1 MGTHMHP
8 HREQSTTVP
17 SGQPAAVKTADG
29 PFCINSSPFCYQTPA
44 DAGGS
49 IDGEREGLVRAVF
62 VGNLDG
68 VQVTKSSSNRP
79 GRWIQLLSGT
89 AVGIAGFVLTL
100 ALTAVILSA
109 VVAGLD
115 PLVNVTTALVGLG
128 SVGLMA
134 LLAVTALAIPI
145 FFLKRHIVSFPTSIA
160 PAAGGVMIAVA
171 VCMAFAN
178 YSAVTGVDSVFVNHL
193 PYLLIVVA
201 SIGAVQAQW
210 IRWQRPDLYVRIGAS
225 RVDEAVGGCEPVE
238 S

>member
-1 MGTHMHP
+1 MAH
-8 HREQSTTVP
+8 
-17 SGQPAAVKTADG
+17 AAK
-29 PFCINSSPFCYQTPA
+29 TPA
-44 DAGGS
+44 HSAINLLRTRVALWAVSGNGGWCAQFS
-49 IDGEREGLVRAVF
+49 PPHGSSRFASEL
-62 VGNLDG
+62 GNLDE
-68 VQVTKSSSNRP
+68 VQVKKNSSSRA
-79 GRWIQLLSGT
+79 GLWTQLLSGT